1 LINRLIKQSG
11 ENMAVGIIINLEL
24 TREDMANFVGVTRET
39 VSRKLSKL
47 ADKGILKISD
57 NKQILIIDKTYF
69 DRF

>member
-1 LINRLIKQSG
+1 MINRLIKQSG
-11 ENMAVGIIINLEL
+11 EKKAEGIIINLEL

>member
-11 ENMAVGIIINLEL
+11 EKKAEGIIINLEL